1 MSPENRRKLLAIARR
16 SVEAA
21 VTGRPLPEVSET
33 DPELT
38 ARCGAFVT
46 LKNHG
51 RLRGCLGHFV
61 SRAPLCEL
69 VNELARASATE
80 DPRFVDDRVT
90 IEELPEIDIEISVL
104 SPLERIDDPLKI
116 ELGKHGIYIRRGG
129 RQGCFLPQ
137 VALEQ
142 GWSKEEFLSYCCSH
156 KAGLAPDAWRDPETE
171 TLVFTAEIVGERQE
185 GRDRS

>member
-1 MSPENRRKLLAIARR
+1 MTPGNRRRLLEIARR
-16 SVEAA
+16 SVEAV
-21 VTGRPLPEVSET
+21 VTGRPMPAVSET

-46 LKNHG
+46 IKNQG
-51 RLRGCLGHFV
+51 RLRGCLGHFT

-69 VNELARASATE
+69 VNDLARSSATE
-80 DPRFVDDRVT
+80 DPRFAGDRVT
-90 IEELPEIDIEISVL
+90 PEELAEIDIEISVL
-104 SPLERIDDPLKI
+104 SPLERIANPLDI

-137 VALEQ
+137 VAPEQ

-156 KAGLAPDAWRDPETE
+156 KAGLSPDAWQDPDTE
-171 TLVFTAEIVGERQE
+171 TLVFTAEVVSEA
-185 GRDRS
+185 